1 MRFIPIGDDFVA
13 EVIDIDLRAPAA
25 IHAAMDRHAVLVF
38 RYPVQ
43 VVLPSGNSQELRGLN
58 L

>member
-38 RYPVQ
+38 RDPVQ
-43 VVLPSGNSQELRGLN
+43 VVLPSGDS
-58 L
+58 